1 MARHGSCPVAS
12 TLGCMAIDA
21 KRWAS
26 VTGLTAPS
34 GSRGGG
40 HEFRPAN

>member
-1 MARHGSCPVAS
+1 MAMVGSCSAAS
-12 TLGCMAIDA
+12 TLGFMAIDA
-21 KRWAS
+21 KRWVS